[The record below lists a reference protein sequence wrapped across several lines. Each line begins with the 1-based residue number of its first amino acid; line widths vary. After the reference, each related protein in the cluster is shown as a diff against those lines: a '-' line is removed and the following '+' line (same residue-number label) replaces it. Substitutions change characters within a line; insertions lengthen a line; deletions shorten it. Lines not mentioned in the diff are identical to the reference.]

1 MSNDTVATNRR
12 AWHDYF
18 IEDTFEA
25 GIALKGAEVKSLRE
39 HHVSVQEAYALVEG
53 GEVWL
58 YNMHIAPYKP
68 ARQEGLDPYRR
79 RKLLLRK
86 SEIRRLNRAVQQK
99 GYTLVP
105 LKIYF
110 TSRGYAKVLLGLA
123 RGKRQYDKRETIKE
137 RDFQRRAERDL
148 RDHQGRQTDTRGPK

>member
-1 MSNDTVATNRR
+1 MSNGTVATNRR

-25 GIALKGAEVKSLRE
+25 GLVLEGPEVKSLRE
-39 HHVSVQEAYALVEG
+39 HHVSIQEAYAAVDA
-53 GEVWL
+53 GEVWV

-86 SEIRRLNRAVQQK
+86 SEVRRLNRAVQQK
-99 GYTLVP
+99 GYTLIP

-110 TSRGYAKVLLGLA
+110 TSRGYAKIQLGLG

-137 RDFQRRAERDL
+137 RDFKRQAERDL
-148 RDHQGRQTDTRGPK
+148 RDHQRR

>member
-1 MSNDTVATNRR
+1 MADSTVATNRR

-25 GIALKGAEVKSLRE
+25 GLALEGPEVKSLRE
-39 HHVSVQEAYALVEG
+39 RHVSIQEAYATVEG
-53 GEVWL
+53 GEVWVH
-58 YNMHIAPYKP
+58 NMHIAPYKP

-99 GYTLVP
+99 GYTLIP

-110 TSRGYAKVLLGLA
+110 TSRGHAKVQLGLG

-137 RDFQRRAERDL
+137 RDFKRRAERDL
-148 RDHQGRQTDTRGPK
+148 RDHQRR